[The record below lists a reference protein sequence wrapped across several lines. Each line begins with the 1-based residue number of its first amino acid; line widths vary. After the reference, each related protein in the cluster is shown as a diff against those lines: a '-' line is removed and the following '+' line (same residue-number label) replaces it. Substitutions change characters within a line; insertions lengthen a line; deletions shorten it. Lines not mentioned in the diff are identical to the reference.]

1 MAFGPN
7 YQPICLDEEAM
18 KAKVF
23 QGSVRNV
30 NQTRFYFRIN
40 RVSRSAEVNEEEL
53 SFINLL
59 AVKKQQVYQYI
70 DSASDD

>member
-1 MAFGPN
+1 
-7 YQPICLDEEAM
+7 M

-23 QGSVRNV
+23 SGSVRNV

-40 RVSRSAEVNEEEL
+40 RVSSSVEVSEEEL
-53 SFINLL
+53 SFVNLL

-70 DSASDD
+70 DSASDE